1 MEDEFL
7 LNRMQFFSL
16 CSLTLN
22 YERHLLPVYIAL
34 IDSIIKA
41 CSKLNILGRA
51 LLFFILN
58 HLKNLHFVQV
68 GRLSNIFYKKVFEYE
83 KVDFS

>member
-58 HLKNLHFVQV
+58 HLKNFTFCSSWSIKQYILQKSF
-68 GRLSNIFYKKVFEYE
+68 
-83 KVDFS
+83 